1 MRVACACLLPPRLND
16 RVARYPPPSPPPL
29 LLLPLLLLL
38 LTTTT
43 TTTQERAF
51 FSALRA
57 LLADISSVPD
67 PSERATRS
75 SAAHKWF
82 SKHRPR
88 GQAEDPAIF
97 AAMAASLSLGGLQQQ
112 PFVGL
117 QAVREQYGSKAF
129 AAQVR

>member
-1 MRVACACLLPPRLND
+1 MGGQKTSPLMRVACACLLPPRLND
-16 RVARYPPPSPPPL
+16 RVARYPPPPPPPL
-29 LLLPLLLLL
+29 LL
-38 LTTTT
+38 
-43 TTTQERAF
+43 TTQERAF
-51 FSALRA
+51 FSALRT

>member
-16 RVARYPPPSPPPL
+16 RVARYPPPPPPPL
-29 LLLPLLLLL
+29 LL
-38 LTTTT
+38 
-43 TTTQERAF
+43 TTQERAF
-51 FSALRA
+51 FSALRT